1 VFIFILVNFMFLA
14 WIASANLEA
23 AVGKMQAARNLIM
36 EGCDKNKKSEDL
48 WLNAVRL
55 HPPDVAKRI
64 GKLLL

>member
-1 VFIFILVNFMFLA
+1 MFLA